1 VSTGEQILAA
11 ASFGYAPLNPAIHT
25 RAFVS
30 VALEGFAVLQGERVA
45 VVAQGPWLGRD
56 GFVAETAVQFDR
68 VQASI
73 ARLERELEKT
83 RQSLAEM
90 AEEAGRERR
99 FQSFEDTLKNARD
112 NKLANLQRGV
122 HDLKGRLDAIE
133 GERSTFV
140 GLTYKSFEAID
151 KKLSELSAMQALIER
166 AEKNVQRSTVLFAAV
181 AVVAIAAL
189 AAHLL

>member
-1 VSTGEQILAA
+1 M
-11 ASFGYAPLNPAIHT
+11 
-25 RAFVS
+25 
-30 VALEGFAVLQGERVA
+30 LQGDRVA
-45 VVAQGPWLGRD
+45 VVTQGPWLGRD

-90 AEEAGRERR
+90 AEDAGRTRR
-99 FQSFEDTLKNARD
+99 FQSFEDSLKNARD
-112 NKLANLQRGV
+112 YKLGNLQRGA
-122 HDLKGRLDAIE
+122 HDLKARLDAIE
-133 GERSTFV
+133 GEKSTFV

-151 KKLSELSAMQALIER
+151 KKLSELSAMQELIER
-166 AEKNVQRSTVLFAAV
+166 AEKNVRRSTMLFIAVAAV
-181 AVVAIAAL
+181 ALTAL